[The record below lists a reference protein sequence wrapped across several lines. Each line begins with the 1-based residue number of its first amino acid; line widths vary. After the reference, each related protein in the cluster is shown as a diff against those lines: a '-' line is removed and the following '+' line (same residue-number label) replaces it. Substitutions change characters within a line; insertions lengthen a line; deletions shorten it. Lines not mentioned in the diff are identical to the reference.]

1 MTGDTSIT
9 QVFQGFNKTNIA
21 YIVIIIAAY
30 WLLTKLIE
38 RLFFWLEGRLSG
50 RFRLY
55 ILPSMPVLRIF
66 FLILAIMI
74 IIPLIIKPTFQN
86 LVAILGVVGLALGFA
101 FKDYISSIIAGITVI
116 YERCYRPGDW
126 VKIDDAYGEIK
137 SLGLRTLKLVT
148 SDDTVVTIPHT
159 KIWNTNIY
167 NANDGKRE
175 LLCVADFY
183 FHPNHDASQLRQ
195 KLYDV
200 ALTSPYI
207 NLERPIM
214 VVVAEKPW
222 GTHYRLK
229 AYPIDGRDQFQFIS
243 DLTVRGKTALSKMDV
258 KAITL
263 PLAVN
268 DKCNQG
274 KPFAFIP
281 FGL

>member
-1 MTGDTSIT
+1 MTGDTTIT

-21 YIVIIIAAY
+21 YIAIIIAAY
-30 WLLTKLIE
+30 WLITKFIE
-38 RLFFWLEGRLSG
+38 RLFFWLEGRVSG

-101 FKDYISSIIAGITVI
+101 FKDYISSIIAGITVV

-126 VKIDDAYGEIK
+126 VKIDEAYGEIK

-148 SDDTVVTIPHT
+148 PDDTIVTIPHT

-183 FHPNHDASQLRQ
+183 FHPNHDAAQVRQ

-200 ALTSPYI
+200 AITSPYI
-207 NLERPIM
+207 NLDHSVM

-243 DLTVRGKTALSKMDV
+243 DLTVRGKIALSKMDV
-258 KAITL
+258 KAIPL

-268 DKCNQG
+268 DKCN
-274 KPFAFIP
+274 
-281 FGL
+281 

>member
-1 MTGDTSIT
+1 MTGDINITQAFHGINKTSI
-9 QVFQGFNKTNIA
+9 VYIA
-21 YIVIIIAAY
+21 IIIAAY

-38 RLFFWLEGRLSG
+38 RLFFLLEGRLSG

-55 ILPSMPVLRIF
+55 ILPSMPLFRMF
-66 FLILAIMI
+66 FLIVAIMI
-74 IIPLIIKPTFQN
+74 IIPLVIKPTLQN
-86 LVAILGVVGLALGFA
+86 LIAVLGVAGLALGFA
-101 FKDYISSIIAGITVI
+101 FKDYISCIIAGITVI

-148 SDDTVVTIPHT
+148 PDDTIVTIPHT

-167 NANDGKRE
+167 NANEGKRE

-183 FHPNHDASQLRQ
+183 FHPKHDAAQVRQ

-200 ALTSPYI
+200 ALASPYI
-207 NLERPIM
+207 NLERQIM
-214 VVVAEKPW
+214 VIVAEKPW

-229 AYPIDGRDQFQFIS
+229 AYPIESRDQFQFIS

-263 PLAVN
+263 PIAVKDN
-268 DKCNQG
+268 YNQ
-274 KPFAFIP
+274 
-281 FGL
+281 